1 MFHMMPWSRDL
12 ASLGTGFFVKLA
24 VIVCFPPIFRI
35 VFRIIFIFNIYVSTS
50 CYFGECQSYNAFQYN
65 IGGAYFAF
73 HASPVA
79 WDPKSYLSNPLAM
92 MYISSFLK
100 LKTLNLDVPY
110 DA

>member
-1 MFHMMPWSRDL
+1 MMPQSRGL
-12 ASLGTGFFVKLA
+12 ASLGTSFFVEL
-24 VIVCFPPIFRI
+24 VLIICFPLI
-35 VFRIIFIFNIYVSTS
+35 FRIIFIFNIYVLTS

-65 IGGAYFAF
+65 NGGTYFAF